1 MDKATASIS
10 DLSCEVITTAKARGI
25 NLVTAESCT
34 AGARATLLADTPGA
48 GDVLQGG
55 FVTYAKSCKETVLK
69 VPHDLIESHGVVS
82 EAVAAAMARGAL
94 ELCPLANAAVSV
106 TCVAGPEPDEDGNPV
121 GLTSIAIC
129 DRDGG
134 YSHVEGIFQGA
145 SNGRVRGEVLRHAL
159 TLILSHLRGAARSA
173 AS

>member
-1 MDKATASIS
+1 MENATASIS
-10 DLSCEVITTAKARGI
+10 DLSCNVISAAQARGI

-34 AGARATLLADTPGA
+34 AGALATLLADTPGA

-55 FVTYAKSCKETVLK
+55 FVTYAKTCKESDLK
-69 VPHDLIESHGVVS
+69 VPLSLIESNGVVS
-82 EAVAAAMARGAL
+82 EAVAVAMARGAL
-94 ELCPLANAAVSV
+94 ELCPLANVAVSV

-121 GLTSIAIC
+121 GLTSIAVY

-134 YSHVEGIFQGA
+134 YSHVEGIFSGA

-159 TLILSHLRGAARSA
+159 TLILSHLRGAARGPLS
-173 AS
+173 